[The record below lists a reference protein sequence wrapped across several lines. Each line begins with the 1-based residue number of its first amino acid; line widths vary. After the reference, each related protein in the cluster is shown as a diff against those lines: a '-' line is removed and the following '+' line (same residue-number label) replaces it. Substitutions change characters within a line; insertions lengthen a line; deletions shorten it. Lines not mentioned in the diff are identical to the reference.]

1 MNRCHC
7 TRLLLA
13 CSVAASFGTAAAG
26 PDDCLTLRDNVAV
39 AGCADR
45 YAPRT
50 STTTTAAPAIRQPT
64 KVVQQP
70 PPQASQEAEQ
80 WLLFPVPSSSA
91 KAAAPKR
98 EAPEVAAAR
107 DRSELIRRAEIGA
120 VGLAGMGLVFGVWRW
135 RSSTI
140 KTCSYCGTR
149 IATGSAVCKRCFRA
163 V

>member
-1 MNRCHC
+1 MKRCHC

-13 CSVAASFGTAAAG
+13 CSVAASFGTAQAG

-50 STTTTAAPAIRQPT
+50 SATNAPAVRQPT

-70 PPQASQEAEQ
+70 PPPIQEAEQ
-80 WLLFPVPSSSA
+80 WLLFPVPSNSP

-98 EAPEVAAAR
+98 EAPEVVAAH
-107 DRSELIRRAEIGA
+107 DRSELIRRAEFGA
-120 VGLAGMGLVFGVWRW
+120 VGLGAMGLVFGVWRW
-135 RSSTI
+135 RSSSI
-140 KTCSYCGTR
+140 KSCSYCGTR